1 MLDKVKMS
9 LRVMGDIFDEEIQSL
24 IDAGITDLEDAGV
37 NFDKDNQKHVLAVT
51 LFVKENFGIN
61 NSQHYSRYS
70 KAYNALKISLAI
82 VNPEEDGE

>member
-61 NSQHYSRYS
+61 NTQHYTRYA

-82 VNPEEDGE
+82 VNPQEGE